1 MKQYRVLF
9 GFMRGRRGDVIEVPD
24 EHAPGLIA
32 AGLLAPVRE
41 GTAEAR
47 ETRTVTPEIK
57 EGGAGSDATERKR
70 PGRKPRG
77 STDG

>member
-1 MKQYRVLF
+1 MNQYRVLY

-32 AGLLAPVRE
+32 AGLIAPVHE

-57 EGGAGSDATERKR
+57 EGGASSDAPERKR
-70 PGRKPRG
+70 PGRKPG
-77 STDG
+77 GAKGG